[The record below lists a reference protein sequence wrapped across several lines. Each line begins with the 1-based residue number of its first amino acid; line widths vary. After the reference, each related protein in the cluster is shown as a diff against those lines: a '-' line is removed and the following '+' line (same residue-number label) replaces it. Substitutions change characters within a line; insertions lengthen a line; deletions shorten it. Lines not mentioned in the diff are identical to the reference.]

1 MDASTSPEVHR
12 RTMPLHHRAT
22 VAVPGLS
29 ERYAV
34 HADLERRVSASAS
47 VGPETRTVSVVTDA
61 TSSAL
66 ARIFI
71 LLATLSL
78 VPVATRSAISEQ
90 DFIGLR
96 LSFESVGELQIDRL
110 CRKLLQLTETLSVD
124 ATERLRIKTGKI

>member
-1 MDASTSPEVHR
+1 MDASTNPEVHR
-12 RTMPLHHRAT
+12 RMMPLHHRVT
-22 VAVPGLS
+22 VPGLS

-34 HADLERRVSASAS
+34 HADFERRVSASTS
-47 VGPETRTVSVVTDA
+47 VGPETLTVSVVTDA

-78 VPVATRSAISEQ
+78 VPVTTRSARSEQ
-90 DFIGLR
+90 DFIDLR
-96 LSFESVGELQIDRL
+96 LSFENVGELQIDRL
-110 CRKLLQLTETLSVD
+110 CRKLLQLTETVTVD